1 MFQQHHE
8 CEREKDS
15 LLPPSLSVGHLPT
28 LPARAL
34 RPGLG
39 PGWPF
44 KSLLRRMFP
53 TEKDHSRLLQ
63 MPWGGPGILLRF

>member
-1 MFQQHHE
+1 MYIWWERAMFQQHHE

-34 RPGLG
+34 KPGLG

-44 KSLLRRMFP
+44 KSLFIKEDVPHR
-53 TEKDHSRLLQ
+53 
-63 MPWGGPGILLRF
+63 